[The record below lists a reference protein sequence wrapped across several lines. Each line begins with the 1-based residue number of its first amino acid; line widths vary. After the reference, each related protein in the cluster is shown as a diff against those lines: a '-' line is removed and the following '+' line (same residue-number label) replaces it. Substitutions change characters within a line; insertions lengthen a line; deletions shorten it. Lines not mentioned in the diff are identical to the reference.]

1 MTNECG
7 HQPSVGTCEL
17 RYVEENRYE
26 MRSLAA

>member
-7 HQPSVGTCEL
+7 HQPSVGTYEL